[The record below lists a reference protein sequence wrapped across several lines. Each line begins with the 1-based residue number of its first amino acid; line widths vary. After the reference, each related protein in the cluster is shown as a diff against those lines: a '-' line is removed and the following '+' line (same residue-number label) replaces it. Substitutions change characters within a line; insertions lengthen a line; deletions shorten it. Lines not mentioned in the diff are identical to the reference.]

1 MRISVFGGFI
11 LAFPVI
17 SYQLW
22 RFVAPGL
29 YRQEKKAFLP
39 FLIASP
45 VLFMLGCAF
54 AFYVLLP
61 MVYDFF
67 LGFQQFGSAGRSTT
81 PNQDVTIQYLGTI
94 NEYLALT
101 MKFMV
106 AFGLCFQLPVAL
118 TLMGLAGLVT
128 AEGPVGLPPLRAGA
142 MLVVAAFVTPGP
154 DVMSQVILFAA
165 IYPLYEISILLVRF
179 FERKREAELQG
190 RRASGTKTPRA
201 AEENRE
207 RRRPRAGADRR
218 GARAAQPAAAAGAG
232 PRRRRRL
239 RLGDR
244 ARPAGAGAAGGAGGD
259 RAPGRHRPGARHAA
273 RQHPAVRARLSGQQ
287 RAALGRARHGQVE
300 PGQGGACR
308 GGGGGAGR

>member
-1 MRISVFGGFI
+1 MKDNDKDIDDSTAPLIEHLAELRARLINSLIAFCIAMVAAFTVAGPIFNFLAAPLAELLVEHGQKPELIYTGLQQGFFTQVRISVFGGFV

-29 YRQEKKAFLP
+29 YRQEKRAFLP

-45 VLFMLGCAF
+45 VLFILGCAF

-61 MVYDFF
+61 MVYNFF
-67 LGFQQFGSAGRSTT
+67 LGFQQFGTGEVTD

-94 NEYLALT
+94 NEYLSLT

-118 TLMGLAGLVT
+118 TLMGIAGLVSSK
-128 AEGPVGLPPLRAGA
+128 GLGHFRRYALVC
-142 MLVVAAFVTPGP
+142 MLIVAAFVTPGP

-179 FERKREAELQG
+179 FERKREAELKAQG
-190 RRASGTKTPRA
+190 LWEENA
-201 AEENRE
+201 AEN
-207 RRRPRAGADRR
+207 P
-218 GARAAQPAAAAGAG
+218 
-232 PRRRRRL
+232 
-239 RLGDR
+239 
-244 ARPAGAGAAGGAGGD
+244 
-259 RAPGRHRPGARHAA
+259 
-273 RQHPAVRARLSGQQ
+273 
-287 RAALGRARHGQVE
+287 
-300 PGQGGACR
+300 
-308 GGGGGAGR
+308 